1 MIAQIERIDRS
12 GGAESLAEAV
22 RIAEAL
28 IFASAQPLTEA
39 DLKGRLPEGVPVAEV
54 LARLQALYSPRG
66 VNLVQ
71 VAGGWTFRTA
81 SDLSYLLARDAQE
94 PKKLS
99 RAALEVLAIIAYHQP
114 ATRAEIEEIRGVSTS
129 RGSLDALME
138 TGWIRIRGRRRTP
151 GRPVTYGTTPAF
163 LAQFGLDSIEDL
175 PGLDDLKGAGF
186 LDRKLPPGFSVPMP
200 NDDQALREDEDEL
213 DDMFEHDHGPL
224 DPDAP

>member
-1 MIAQIERIDRS
+1 MSAQIERIDRS

-28 IFASAQPLTEA
+28 IFASAQPLTET
-39 DLKGRLPEGVPVAEV
+39 DLRGRLPEGVPVAEV
-54 LARLQALYSPRG
+54 LARLQALYSSRG

-94 PKKLS
+94 PRKLS

-114 ATRAEIEEIRGVSTS
+114 ATRAEIEEIRGVTTS
-129 RGSLDALME
+129 RGSLDALLE

-163 LAQFGLDSIEDL
+163 LGQFGLDSIEDL
-175 PGLDDLKGAGF
+175 PGLEDLKGAGF

-200 NDDQALREDEDEL
+200 SDDTALREDEDEL
-213 DDMFEHDHGPL
+213 DDMFDLDRGPL
-224 DPDAP
+224 EPDEG